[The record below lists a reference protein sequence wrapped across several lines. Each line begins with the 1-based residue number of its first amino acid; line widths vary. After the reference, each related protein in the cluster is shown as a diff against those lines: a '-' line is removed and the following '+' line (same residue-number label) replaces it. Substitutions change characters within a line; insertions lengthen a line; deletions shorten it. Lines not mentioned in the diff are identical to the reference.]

1 MKKLFLMLA
10 VAALS
15 AQTMSAQTVEESK
28 NFDNWYI
35 GVNGGMTAPA
45 KNFKMMKNLNF
56 DAGLRIGRWFTPA
69 VGLAA
74 EGEVYFGKKITNNY
88 LVPLPLEA
96 INTTVK
102 MSNVSLLGTL
112 NLSNWLGG
120 YPGQPRCFEVIAV
133 GGLGWM
139 HYWGHAKENAMS
151 SKLAIDF
158 TFNLGSDKQ
167 WQLYIE
173 PNIVYHIADSYVEPQ
188 FNLNRAN
195 VGANLGINYKF
206 GNSNGTHNFKIAE
219 LRDQAEIDGL
229 NAKINEL
236 RANLNDKDALLAAK
250 DAQIRDLQAALDACN
265 NRPTEPVYVKPATA
279 TNLQPTVLFRKGKST
294 IDAAQYA
301 PIELIASYMK
311 NHPDA
316 KVEIK
321 GYASPEGSLELNQ
334 KLSEDRANAVM
345 KALIKKYKISAD
357 RLSAIGCGP
366 TDQLFEELEFN
377 RVATFN
383 DMAK

>member
-10 VAALS
+10 VAAFS
-15 AQTMSAQTVEESK
+15 AQTMTAQTVEESK

-35 GVNGGMTAPA
+35 GINGGVQAPA
-45 KNFKMMKNLNF
+45 KNYKVLKNLNPM
-56 DAGLRIGRWFTPA
+56 AGIRVGRWFTPA
-69 VGLAA
+69 IGAVVEA
-74 EGEVYFGKKITNNY
+74 EAMFGDK
-88 LVPLPLEA
+88 PLEM
-96 INTTVK
+96 TTGTVK
-102 MSNVSLLGTL
+102 GFNLNGMATV

-120 YPGQPRCFEVIAV
+120 YPGEPRAFEVYALA
-133 GGLGWM
+133 GMG
-139 HYWGHAKENAMS
+139 WGHAFGLKNGYRVTQRDGKNALT
-151 SKLAIDF
+151 SKLAIDLV
-158 TFNLGSDKQ
+158 FNLGAAKA

-173 PNIVYHIADSYVEPQ
+173 PNLVYALNKPVNTE
-188 FNLNRAN
+188 FNLNAATL
-195 VGANLGINYKF
+195 GALVGINYKF

-219 LRDQAEIDGL
+219 LRDQNEIDGL
-229 NAKINEL
+229 NSKINEL
-236 RANLNDKDALLAAK
+236 RANLNDKDAMLAAK
-250 DAQIRDLQAALDACN
+250 DGQIRDLQAALDACN

-311 NHPDA
+311 NHPEA

-334 KLSEDRANAVM
+334 KLSEDRANAVRN
-345 KALIKKYKISAD
+345 ALIKKYRIAAN
-357 RLSAIGCGP
+357 RLTAIGCGP
-366 TDQLFEELEFN
+366 TDQLFEEIEFN

-383 DMAK
+383 DIAK

>member
-35 GVNGGMTAPA
+35 GINGGVQAPA
-45 KNFKMMKNLNF
+45 KNFKVLKNLNP
-56 DAGLRIGRWFTPA
+56 AVGLRLGRWFTPA
-69 VGLAA
+69 VGFAI
-74 EGEVYFGKKITNNY
+74 EGQTFLGDKPVDSDGTFKGLN
-88 LVPLPLEA
+88 LEA
-96 INTTVK
+96 
-102 MSNVSLLGTL
+102 MGTL
-112 NLSNWLGG
+112 NFSNWLGG
-120 YPGQPRCFEVIAV
+120 YPGEPRSFEVI
-133 GGLGWM
+133 GLLGIG
-139 HYWGHAKENAMS
+139 WGHAFNRPVSNHDGKNS
-151 SKLAIDF
+151 ITSKVAADF
-158 TFNLGSDKQ
+158 AFNLGAAKAV
-167 WQLYIE
+167 QLYIE
-173 PNIVYHIADSYVEPQ
+173 PYIMYGLTTQRHSE
-188 FNLNRAN
+188 FNLNSAVIGGL
-195 VGANLGINYKF
+195 VGLNYKF

-229 NAKINEL
+229 NSKINEL
-236 RANLNDKDALLAAK
+236 RANLNDKDAVISAK
-250 DAQIRDLQAALDACN
+250 DGQIRDLKAALDACN
-265 NRPTEPVYVKPATA
+265 NRPVEPVYVKPATA

-311 NHPDA
+311 NHPEA

-334 KLSEDRANAVM
+334 KLSEDRANAV
-345 KALIKKYKISAD
+345 KTALIKKYKIAAD
-357 RLSAIGCGP
+357 RLTAIGCGP
-366 TDQLFEELEFN
+366 TDQLFEEIEFN

>member
-35 GVNGGMTAPA
+35 GINGGVQAPA
-45 KNFKMMKNLNF
+45 KNFKVLKNLNP
-56 DAGLRIGRWFTPA
+56 AVGLRLGRWFTPA
-69 VGLAA
+69 VGFAI
-74 EGEVYFGKKITNNY
+74 EGQTFLGDKPVDSDGTFKGLN
-88 LVPLPLEA
+88 LEA
-96 INTTVK
+96 
-102 MSNVSLLGTL
+102 MGTL
-112 NLSNWLGG
+112 NFSNWLGG
-120 YPGQPRCFEVIAV
+120 YPGEPRSFEVI
-133 GGLGWM
+133 GLLGIG
-139 HYWGHAKENAMS
+139 WGHAFNRSVSNHDGKNS
-151 SKLAIDF
+151 ITSKVAADF
-158 TFNLGSDKQ
+158 AFNLGAAKAV
-167 WQLYIE
+167 QLYIE
-173 PNIVYHIADSYVEPQ
+173 PYIMYGLTTQRHSE
-188 FNLNRAN
+188 FNLNSAVIGGL
-195 VGANLGINYKF
+195 VGLNYKF

-229 NAKINEL
+229 NSKINEL
-236 RANLNDKDALLAAK
+236 RANLNDKDAVISAK
-250 DAQIRDLQAALDACN
+250 DGQIRDLKAALDACN
-265 NRPTEPVYVKPATA
+265 NRPVEPVYVKPATA

-311 NHPDA
+311 NHPEA

-334 KLSEDRANAVM
+334 KLSEDRANAV
-345 KALIKKYKISAD
+345 KTALIKKYKIAAD
-357 RLSAIGCGP
+357 RLTAIGCGP
-366 TDQLFEELEFN
+366 TDQLFEEIEFN

>member
-35 GVNGGMTAPA
+35 GINGGVQAPA
-45 KNFKMMKNLNF
+45 KNFKVLKNLNP
-56 DAGLRIGRWFTPA
+56 AVGLRLGRWFTPA
-69 VGLAA
+69 VGFAI
-74 EGEVYFGKKITNNY
+74 EGQTFLGDKPVDSDGTFKGLN
-88 LVPLPLEA
+88 LEA
-96 INTTVK
+96 
-102 MSNVSLLGTL
+102 MGTL
-112 NLSNWLGG
+112 NFSNWLGG
-120 YPGQPRCFEVIAV
+120 YPGEPRSFEVI
-133 GGLGWM
+133 GLLGIG
-139 HYWGHAKENAMS
+139 WGHAFNRAVSNHDGKNS
-151 SKLAIDF
+151 ITSKVAADF
-158 TFNLGSDKQ
+158 AFNLGAAKAV
-167 WQLYIE
+167 QLYIE
-173 PNIVYHIADSYVEPQ
+173 PYIMYGLTKQRHSE
-188 FNLNRAN
+188 FNLNSAVIGGL
-195 VGANLGINYKF
+195 VGLNYKF

-229 NAKINEL
+229 NSKINEL
-236 RANLNDKDALLAAK
+236 RANLNDKDAVISAK
-250 DAQIRDLQAALDACN
+250 DGQIRDLKAALDACN
-265 NRPTEPVYVKPATA
+265 NRPVEPVYVKPATA

-311 NHPDA
+311 NHPEA

-334 KLSEDRANAVM
+334 KLSEDRANAV
-345 KALIKKYKISAD
+345 KTALIKKYKIAAD
-357 RLSAIGCGP
+357 RLTAIGCGP
-366 TDQLFEELEFN
+366 TDQLFEEIEFN

>member
-1 MKKLFLMLA
+1 MLA

-35 GVNGGMTAPA
+35 GINGGVQAPA
-45 KNFKMMKNLNF
+45 KNFKVLKNLNP
-56 DAGLRIGRWFTPA
+56 AVGLRLGRWFTPA
-69 VGLAA
+69 VGFAI
-74 EGEVYFGKKITNNY
+74 EGQTFLGDKPVDSDGTFKGLN
-88 LVPLPLEA
+88 LEA
-96 INTTVK
+96 
-102 MSNVSLLGTL
+102 MGTL
-112 NLSNWLGG
+112 NFSNWLGG
-120 YPGQPRCFEVIAV
+120 YPGEPRSFEVI
-133 GGLGWM
+133 GLLGIG
-139 HYWGHAKENAMS
+139 WGHAFNRSVSNHDGKNS
-151 SKLAIDF
+151 ITSKIAADF
-158 TFNLGSDKQ
+158 AFNLGAAKAV
-167 WQLYIE
+167 QLYIE
-173 PNIVYHIADSYVEPQ
+173 PYIMYGLTTQRHSE
-188 FNLNRAN
+188 FNLNSAVIGGL
-195 VGANLGINYKF
+195 VGLNYKF

-229 NAKINEL
+229 NSKINEL
-236 RANLNDKDALLAAK
+236 RANLNDKDAVISAK
-250 DAQIRDLQAALDACN
+250 DGQIRDLKAALDACN
-265 NRPTEPVYVKPATA
+265 NRPVEPVYVKPATA

-311 NHPDA
+311 NHPEA

-334 KLSEDRANAVM
+334 KLSEDRANAV
-345 KALIKKYKISAD
+345 KTALIKKYKIAAD
-357 RLSAIGCGP
+357 RLTAIGCGP
-366 TDQLFEELEFN
+366 TDQLFEEIEFN

>member
-1 MKKLFLMLA
+1 MLA

-35 GVNGGMTAPA
+35 GINGGVQAPA
-45 KNFKMMKNLNF
+45 KNFKVLKNLNP
-56 DAGLRIGRWFTPA
+56 AVGLRLGRWFTPA
-69 VGLAA
+69 VGFAI
-74 EGEVYFGKKITNNY
+74 EGQTFLGDKPVDSDGTFKGLN
-88 LVPLPLEA
+88 LEA
-96 INTTVK
+96 
-102 MSNVSLLGTL
+102 MGTL
-112 NLSNWLGG
+112 NFSNWLGG
-120 YPGQPRCFEVIAV
+120 YPGEPRSFEVI
-133 GGLGWM
+133 GLLGIG
-139 HYWGHAKENAMS
+139 WGHAFNRSVSNHDGKNS
-151 SKLAIDF
+151 ITSKVAADF
-158 TFNLGSDKQ
+158 AFNLGAAKAV
-167 WQLYIE
+167 QLYIE
-173 PNIVYHIADSYVEPQ
+173 PYIMYGLTTQRHSE
-188 FNLNRAN
+188 FNLNSAVIGGL
-195 VGANLGINYKF
+195 VGLNYKF

-229 NAKINEL
+229 NSKINEL
-236 RANLNDKDALLAAK
+236 RANLNDKDAVISAK
-250 DAQIRDLQAALDACN
+250 DGQIRDLKAALDACN
-265 NRPTEPVYVKPATA
+265 NRPVEPVYVKPATA

-311 NHPDA
+311 NHPEA

-334 KLSEDRANAVM
+334 KLSEDRANAV
-345 KALIKKYKISAD
+345 KTALIKKYKIAAD
-357 RLSAIGCGP
+357 RLTAIGCGP
-366 TDQLFEELEFN
+366 TDQLFEEIEFN

>member
-35 GVNGGMTAPA
+35 GINGGVQAPA
-45 KNFKMMKNLNF
+45 KNFKVLKNLNP
-56 DAGLRIGRWFTPA
+56 AVGLRLGRWFTPA
-69 VGLAA
+69 VGFAI
-74 EGEVYFGKKITNNY
+74 EGQTFLGDKPVDSDGTFKGLN
-88 LVPLPLEA
+88 LEA
-96 INTTVK
+96 
-102 MSNVSLLGTL
+102 MGTL
-112 NLSNWLGG
+112 NFSNWLGG
-120 YPGQPRCFEVIAV
+120 YPGEPRSFEVI
-133 GGLGWM
+133 GLLGIG
-139 HYWGHAKENAMS
+139 WGHAFNRQVSNHDGKNS
-151 SKLAIDF
+151 ITSKVAADF
-158 TFNLGSDKQ
+158 AFNLGAAKAV
-167 WQLYIE
+167 QLYIE
-173 PNIVYHIADSYVEPQ
+173 PYIMYGLTTQRHSE
-188 FNLNRAN
+188 FNLNSAVIGGL
-195 VGANLGINYKF
+195 VGLNYKF

-229 NAKINEL
+229 NSKINEL
-236 RANLNDKDALLAAK
+236 RANLNDKDAVISAK
-250 DAQIRDLQAALDACN
+250 DGQIRDLKAALDACN
-265 NRPTEPVYVKPATA
+265 NRPVEPVYVKPATA

-311 NHPDA
+311 NHPEA

-334 KLSEDRANAVM
+334 KLSEDRANAV
-345 KALIKKYKISAD
+345 KTALIKKYKIAAD
-357 RLSAIGCGP
+357 RLTAIGCGP
-366 TDQLFEELEFN
+366 TDQLFEEIEFN

>member
-1 MKKLFLMLA
+1 MLA

-35 GVNGGMTAPA
+35 GINGGVQAPA
-45 KNFKMMKNLNF
+45 KNFKVLKNLNP
-56 DAGLRIGRWFTPA
+56 AVGLRLGRWFTPA
-69 VGLAA
+69 VGFAI
-74 EGEVYFGKKITNNY
+74 EGQTFLGDKPVDSDGTFKGLN
-88 LVPLPLEA
+88 LEA
-96 INTTVK
+96 
-102 MSNVSLLGTL
+102 MGTL
-112 NLSNWLGG
+112 NFSNWLGG
-120 YPGQPRCFEVIAV
+120 YPGEPRSFEVI
-133 GGLGWM
+133 GLLGIG
-139 HYWGHAKENAMS
+139 WGHAFNRQVSNHDGKNS
-151 SKLAIDF
+151 ITSKVAADF
-158 TFNLGSDKQ
+158 AFNLGAAKAI
-167 WQLYIE
+167 QLYIE
-173 PNIVYHIADSYVEPQ
+173 PYIMYGLTTQRHSE
-188 FNLNRAN
+188 FNLNSAVIGGL
-195 VGANLGINYKF
+195 VGLNYKF

-229 NAKINEL
+229 NSKINEL
-236 RANLNDKDALLAAK
+236 RANLNDKDAVISAK
-250 DAQIRDLQAALDACN
+250 DGQIRDLKAALDACN
-265 NRPTEPVYVKPATA
+265 NRPVEPVYVKPATA

-311 NHPDA
+311 NHPEA

-334 KLSEDRANAVM
+334 KLSEDRANAV
-345 KALIKKYKISAD
+345 KTALIKKYKIAAD
-357 RLSAIGCGP
+357 RLTAIGCGP
-366 TDQLFEELEFN
+366 TDQLFEEIEFN

>member
-1 MKKLFLMLA
+1 MLA

-35 GVNGGMTAPA
+35 GINGGVQAPA
-45 KNFKMMKNLNF
+45 KNFKVLKNLNP
-56 DAGLRIGRWFTPA
+56 AVGLRLGRWFTPA
-69 VGLAA
+69 VGFAI
-74 EGEVYFGKKITNNY
+74 EGQTFLGDKPVDSDGTFKGLN
-88 LVPLPLEA
+88 LEA
-96 INTTVK
+96 
-102 MSNVSLLGTL
+102 MGTL
-112 NLSNWLGG
+112 NFSNWLGG
-120 YPGQPRCFEVIAV
+120 YPGEPRSFEVI
-133 GGLGWM
+133 GLLGIG
-139 HYWGHAKENAMS
+139 WGHAFNRQVSNHDGKNS
-151 SKLAIDF
+151 ITSKVAADF
-158 TFNLGSDKQ
+158 AFNLGAAKAV
-167 WQLYIE
+167 QLYIE
-173 PNIVYHIADSYVEPQ
+173 PYIMYGLTTQRHSE
-188 FNLNRAN
+188 FNLNSAVIGGL
-195 VGANLGINYKF
+195 VGLNYKF

-229 NAKINEL
+229 NSKINEL
-236 RANLNDKDALLAAK
+236 RANLNDKDAVISAK
-250 DAQIRDLQAALDACN
+250 DGQIRDLKAALDACN
-265 NRPTEPVYVKPATA
+265 NRPVEPVYVKPATA

-311 NHPDA
+311 NHPEA

-334 KLSEDRANAVM
+334 KLSEDRANAV
-345 KALIKKYKISAD
+345 KTALIKKYKIAAD
-357 RLSAIGCGP
+357 RLTAIGCGP
-366 TDQLFEELEFN
+366 TDQLFEEIEFN

>member
-35 GVNGGMTAPA
+35 GVNGGITAPA

-133 GGLGWM
+133 GGLGWLQ
-139 HYWGHAKENAMS
+139 GR
-151 SKLAIDF
+151 
-158 TFNLGSDKQ
+158 
-167 WQLYIE
+167 
-173 PNIVYHIADSYVEPQ
+173 
-188 FNLNRAN
+188 NR
-195 VGANLGINYKF
+195 L
-206 GNSNGTHNFKIAE
+206 H
-219 LRDQAEIDGL
+219 
-229 NAKINEL
+229 
-236 RANLNDKDALLAAK
+236 
-250 DAQIRDLQAALDACN
+250 
-265 NRPTEPVYVKPATA
+265 
-279 TNLQPTVLFRKGKST
+279 LQPWF
-294 IDAAQYA
+294 
-301 PIELIASYMK
+301 
-311 NHPDA
+311 
-316 KVEIK
+316 
-321 GYASPEGSLELNQ
+321 
-334 KLSEDRANAVM
+334 
-345 KALIKKYKISAD
+345 
-357 RLSAIGCGP
+357 
-366 TDQLFEELEFN
+366 
-377 RVATFN
+377 
-383 DMAK
+383 

>member
-1 MKKLFLMLA
+1 MLA
-10 VAALS
+10 VAAFS

-35 GVNGGMTAPA
+35 GINGGVQAPA
-45 KNFKMMKNLNF
+45 KNFKVLKNLNPV
-56 DAGLRIGRWFTPA
+56 AGVRVGRWFTPA
-69 VGLAA
+69 FGIAVEGQTFMGDKPVDSDKTFKGL
-74 EGEVYFGKKITNNY
+74 N
-88 LVPLPLEA
+88 LEA
-96 INTTVK
+96 MGTV
-102 MSNVSLLGTL
+102 NF
-112 NLSNWLGG
+112 SNWLGG
-120 YPGQPRCFEVIAV
+120 YPGEPRSFEVI
-133 GGLGWM
+133 GLLGIG
-139 HYWGHAKENAMS
+139 WGHAFYRSVSNHDGPNS
-151 SKLAIDF
+151 ITSKIAADF
-158 TFNLGSDKQ
+158 AFNLGAAKAWQIYLEPYMMYALTKQ
-167 WQLYIE
+167 RHTE
-173 PNIVYHIADSYVEPQ
+173 FNINSAVIGG
-188 FNLNRAN
+188 L
-195 VGANLGINYKF
+195 VGLNYKF

-229 NAKINEL
+229 NTKINEL
-236 RANLNDKDALLAAK
+236 RANLNDKDAIISSK
-250 DAQIRDLQAALDACN
+250 DGQIRDLKAALDACN
-265 NRPTEPVYVKPATA
+265 NRPVEPVYVKPATA

-311 NHPDA
+311 NHPEA

-334 KLSEDRANAVM
+334 RLSEERANAVM

-383 DMAK
+383 DSAK